1 MKDIAP
7 AIGEGCKLVFKKT
20 DVCELLG
27 VKYPIVQAP
36 MGPFITT
43 KLCAAVSNA
52 GGLGTVSHTG
62 TFIYLKER
70 DPEFFKQVYN
80 FAPELVE
87 KTFEMERTLG
97 VNTIEELHKVNKLT
111 DKPFAVNVRV
121 AQEQPD
127 APYLI
132 DALIEE
138 REKDPK
144 LAKNLKVVIT
154 SAGNPALYTQKLKN
168 AGLKV
173 IHVVP
178 SVYHA
183 MKAEKSGVDAMVA
196 SGHEAGGHV
205 AWEPVHTSVLTPAI
219 RKAVKV
225 PVLSA
230 GGWCDGKGLVAALAL
245 GAGAIYMG
253 TRFIATKD
261 SDFAQGY
268 KEAVLKGQERDTLV
282 TAGTFGPMRVIKNE
296 YSLRIEKLLES
307 VTGSFQEK
315 ANNPVIVDAKSD
327 ASWADSYKY
336 GKTENAPVLTGEVQV
351 LVDDLP
357 TVKELIDR
365 IIREAEE
372 VITKKLPSFIA

>member
-1 MKDIAP
+1 M
-7 AIGEGCKLVFKKT
+7 VFKKT
-20 DVCELLG
+20 DVCELFG
-27 VKYPIVQAP
+27 MEYPIVQAP

-52 GGLGTVSHTG
+52 GGLGVISHTG

-70 DPEFFKQVYN
+70 DPDLYKQIVSYS
-80 FAPELVE
+80 PETVE
-87 KTFEMERTLG
+87 STIAMEREMG
-97 VNTIEELHKVNKLT
+97 VNTVTELETVSKLT
-111 DKPFAVNVRV
+111 NKPFGVNVRV

-132 DALIEE
+132 DAIIEK

-144 LAKNLKVVIT
+144 LAKNLRVVVT
-154 SAGNPALYTQKLKN
+154 SAGNPALYTQRLKD
-168 AGLKV
+168 AGFIV
-173 IHVVP
+173 VHVVP

-183 MKAEKSGVDAMVA
+183 QKAEKSGCDAVVA

-205 AWEPVHTSVLTPAI
+205 AWDPVHTSVLTPAI
-219 RKAVKV
+219 RSAVKI

-268 KEAVLKGQERDTLV
+268 KEAIVKGTERDTVV
-282 TAGTFGPMRVIKNE
+282 TAGTFGPIRV
-296 YSLRIEKLLES
+296 LRNKYAENLQALIDS
-307 VTGSFQEK
+307 VTGTFQEK
-315 ANNPVIVDAKSD
+315 FENPKITEAKIKV
-327 ASWADSYKY
+327 SWAESYKY
-336 GKTENAPVLTGEVQV
+336 GRTDNAPVLTGEVQGRI
-351 LVDDLP
+351 DDLP
-357 TVKELIDR
+357 TVKELING
-365 IIREAEE
+365 IMKEAEE
-372 VITKKLPSFIA
+372 IIRKRLPSYLA